1 MRNKLMG
8 GVLAAGLA
16 TASLVAV
23 TSSAEAQR
31 WGGHGG
37 GFRAGGFGGGGLRA
51 AGFGG
56 GMRAGAFGGGARV
69 GAFGGGWR
77 GGYGGYGYRRGWGGG
92 GALAAGAAL
101 GVLSGAALASTWG
114 GYDGYYGYDY
124 APVGY
129 GYGYAP
135 ATYAYPETA
144 YYEEEVPAVTTYAVP
159 AYRTRRV
166 SRTVAYYPR
175 QRYRSVNVYAGRSGF
190 YGSGFRTAHRSEFR
204 SAQRSNFRTVG
215 YGGAARGHMVRGQQ
229 HRWH

>member
-1 MRNKLMG
+1 MRNKFMG

-16 TASLVAV
+16 TAAMVAV
-23 TSSAEAQR
+23 TSSAEAR
-31 WGGHGG
+31 WGGGGFRGASFGGG
-37 GFRAGGFGGGGLRA
+37 GFRAAGGF
-51 AGFGG
+51 
-56 GMRAGAFGGGARV
+56 GGARV

-129 GYGYAP
+129 GYAP
-135 ATYAYPETA
+135 VTYAYPQTA
-144 YYEEEVPAVTTYAVP
+144 YYEEEAPAVTYAVP
-159 AYRTRRV
+159 AYRTRRIA
-166 SRTVAYYPR
+166 RTVAYYPR

-215 YGGAARGHMVRGQQ
+215 YGGAARGHMVRSQQ